1 MYRGGLSAQ
10 DGVIVAMGSDDVLPQ
25 GSTNIDA
32 KGCVIF
38 PGAIDPHVHLGVGG
52 TADEAKLTADFRT
65 EPRAAATGGITSF
78 VTNHENATG
87 PSFVTTTRTGTF
99 EGREMTLLDKMKAIG
114 EARSI
119 LDFRF
124 TALPQTRDHL
134 DEIPRLIREGVTS
147 FKFYPSYDDE
157 EAADFGIERLDYG
170 FIYEGFERLAKART
184 PDVVPIG
191 MVHCEEPYI
200 CAMLKRRLRAEGGE
214 ESLAAWAESR
224 PAIAEAM
231 QIFDVGM
238 IAKGTG
244 CRAYVVHTS
253 SREGTD
259 TIAYLKKLGVD
270 IVGETCTHYLILTDN
285 APLERWAKV
294 NPPIRGKE
302 HQDRLWSALV
312 DRTHEVVGSDDCGTY
327 TRQEKLG
334 KDFWDAIP
342 GFSDM
347 AASLTLLVSEGVNK
361 GRLTW
366 QQLAQVIS
374 GNAARYY
381 GMFPR
386 KGTLQV
392 GSDADVVIIDPDEEW
407 TITPEALNY
416 TSDFSIYE
424 GMRVRGR
431 PIVTIVRGT
440 VVADHGTVVGA
451 EGHGVYV
458 HSGAVT
464 RPALAAGN
472 GLVEAG
478 DARS

>member
-10 DGVIVAMGSDDVLPQ
+10 DGVIVSMGSDDVLPQ
-25 GSTNIDA
+25 ATTTIDA
-32 KGCVIF
+32 KGCVVF

-52 TADEAKLTADFRT
+52 TEDEAKLAADFRT
-65 EPRAAATGGITSF
+65 EPHAAATGGMTCF

-87 PSFVTTTRTGTF
+87 PSFVTTTRTGVY

-114 EARSI
+114 EARSVI
-119 LDFRF
+119 DFRF
-124 TALPQTRDHL
+124 TALPQSRAHL
-134 DEIPRLIREGVTS
+134 DEIPRLISEGVSS

-170 FIYEGFERLAKART
+170 FIYEGFERLAQARV
-184 PDVVPIG
+184 PGLVPIG

-200 CAMLKRRLRAEGGE
+200 CAMLKRRMRAEGRE
-214 ESLAAWAESR
+214 EGLAAWSESR

-238 IAKGTG
+238 IAKSTG
-244 CRAYVVHTS
+244 CRAYIVHTS
-253 SREGTD
+253 SRDGTD
-259 TIAYLKKLGVD
+259 TIAHLKKLGVD
-270 IVGETCTHYLILTDN
+270 IIGETCTHYLVLTDD
-285 APLERWAKV
+285 APLGRWAKV
-294 NPPIRGKE
+294 NPPIRGAE
-302 HQDRLWSALV
+302 HQARLWEALV
-312 DRTHEVVGSDDCGTY
+312 DGTHEVVGSDDCGTY

-361 GRLTW
+361 GRITW
-366 QQLAQVIS
+366 QHLAQVMAA
-374 GNAARYY
+374 NPARYY

-386 KGTLQV
+386 KGTLQI

-407 TITPEALNY
+407 TITGGALNY

-431 PIVTIVRGT
+431 PIMTIVRGT
-440 VVADHGTVVGA
+440 VVVDHGAVVA
-451 EGHGVYV
+451 ADGHGVYV
-458 HSGAVT
+458 DSGAVT
-464 RPALAAGN
+464 QRAG
-472 GLVEAG
+472 AT
-478 DARS
+478 A